1 MLEHPQATAV
11 NMEAEQSVLDMAGQ
25 MDSETHTCRACPAKG
40 DHTTE
45 RSAMPCF
52 LEIEVRPGPG
62 TEQGADL
69 KAFYIWLRVF

>member
-52 LEIEVRPGPG
+52 LEI
-62 TEQGADL
+62 
-69 KAFYIWLRVF
+69 